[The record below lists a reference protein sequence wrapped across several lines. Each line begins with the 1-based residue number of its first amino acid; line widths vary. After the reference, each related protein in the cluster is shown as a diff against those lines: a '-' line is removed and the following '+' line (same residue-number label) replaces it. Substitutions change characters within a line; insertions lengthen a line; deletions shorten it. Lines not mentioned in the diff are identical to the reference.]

1 MPDARRDRLRG
12 RLGANGSD
20 LPRLA
25 SRCANELPGISG
37 IGVVVVSAVNV
48 SGLVSAAGRL
58 SERVEELQLTTG
70 EGPGT
75 DAYQTGQPVL
85 VADLSAAESQGRWPG
100 FATAAVDLG
109 VQAMFAF
116 PLQLGA
122 IRVGTL
128 DLHRVITGPLSE
140 EELPIALVCAEAA
153 TMLLLGAAAMPG
165 DTLLS
170 HRAVIHQATGMVMV
184 QLESNI
190 EEAFVRLR
198 AHAYASGQPLGEL
211 AQDVVDR
218 RMRFQANS

>member
-1 MPDARRDRLRG
+1 MPEARSNRLREL
-12 RLGANGSD
+12 LGVNGPD
-20 LPRLA
+20 LPRFA
-25 SRCANELPGISG
+25 SRCANELPDISG
-37 IGVVVVSAVNV
+37 ISIVVVGGINV
-48 SGLVSAAGRL
+48 SGLVSAAGQR
-58 SERVEELQLTTG
+58 SERLAELQLTMG

-75 DAYQTGQPVL
+75 DAYRTGQPVL
-85 VADLSAAESQGRWPG
+85 IADLSAVESQGRWPG
-100 FATAAVDLG
+100 FASAAVDLG
-109 VQAMFAF
+109 VKAMFGF

-122 IRVGTL
+122 IRIGTL
-128 DLHRVITGPLSE
+128 DLHRVITGPLSG

-165 DTLLS
+165 DSLLS